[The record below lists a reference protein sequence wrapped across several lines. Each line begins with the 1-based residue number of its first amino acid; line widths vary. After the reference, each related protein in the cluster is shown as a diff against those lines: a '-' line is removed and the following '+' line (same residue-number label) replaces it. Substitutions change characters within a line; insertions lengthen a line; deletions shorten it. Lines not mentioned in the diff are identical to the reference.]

1 MPVSTFDPKMMSMS
15 PFGEV
20 MYGTVEAENRLSQ
33 LVLPG
38 TYGFG
43 LSR

>member
-1 MPVSTFDPKMMSMS
+1 MPVSTSEPRMMSML

-20 MYGTVEAENRLSQ
+20 MYGTVEAENSDSQ

-38 TYGFG
+38 TYGLGF
-43 LSR
+43 SR